1 MAVTTGV
8 AFVRVG
14 VSVVALVAPPV
25 TIGEGSEAT
34 ARAVVAVA
42 PTAVAVARGG
52 GALRPL
58 HAARSATPAI
68 AASASNRRRLRWVA
82 TPSTALLSHTD
93 EATRW
98 SYGAGRDVGC
108 LAEAAL

>member
-1 MAVTTGV
+1 
-8 AFVRVG
+8 
-14 VSVVALVAPPV
+14 
-25 TIGEGSEAT
+25 
-34 ARAVVAVA
+34 VA

-93 EATRW
+93 TTPRRNYA
-98 SYGAGRDVGC
+98 AGRDVGC
-108 LAEAAL
+108 LAEAALHRCLGSAHRGRLRKVSYGCPSAA